1 MKWNTLTALLTAL
14 LLAGC
19 AATPTLYAP
28 RTQAPVLP
36 TVERATA
43 GDATTPA
50 AEAPR
55 QGAVILPG
63 TDQLMRMPEKRPPVH
78 ITGEDVALNFE
89 KAPLTEVV
97 HTILGDLLNMN
108 YSLDQPLAGEIT
120 LHTREPIPR
129 TQLLSILETVLQTN
143 GAMMVRGQD
152 GIYHLGKADAMRGMA
167 GAPRRLDDLPAGFGM
182 VIVPL
187 KHISAQS
194 MADILKP
201 VARPDAFV
209 RIDPFR
215 NMLILAGSRN
225 QIDGWMEMVNS
236 FDIDVMAGMSVGIFP
251 LEHATVDEI
260 YIALGTLLSHGVAIT
275 AEEQRK
281 RRQEGDTADSPTADL
296 ALPTPMSSLQILP
309 IARLNS
315 ILVVAPRASQL
326 EQVRVWIE
334 RLDRQPE
341 NALEPLLFVY
351 AVQNGTAT
359 HLAGLL
365 AALFSGSATGE
376 GGAPGL
382 GTGVAPG
389 LGEASLG
396 GGGDLA
402 QTLAQAGKPATGMQ
416 SISRSVIGDN
426 IRVVADEHNNALLI
440 FAPRREYQKIE
451 SALRKL
457 DIAPTQVLIEASIIE
472 VTLSDDL
479 RYGLEWHFN
488 NSIDGDSRGQG
499 TLNLRSSGNIGP
511 SQPGFSYSITNPAG
525 SIRAVLNSLAEK
537 SLLNVISNPS
547 ILVLDNHTAAIHV
560 GDQQPIRSAET
571 TTDGGRTTTSIQ
583 FKDTGVIL
591 SVTPSVNAGGMV
603 SMTVRQEVTDVG
615 PVDQATGQRAFLRR
629 EISTRVAVRS
639 GESVVLGGL
648 IRDNNSRG
656 KQGVPFLHEIPLIG
670 NLFGAT
676 TNTSNR
682 TELLVMIVPR
692 VIRNEQDIR
701 AVSAEMRERM
711 QGIHS
716 LIEHNAQVEQP
727 AREEASPANP

>member
-1 MKWNTLTALLTAL
+1 MKWNTLTTLLAAL

-19 AATPTLYAP
+19 AVVPTA
-28 RTQAPVLP
+28 QAPDRLLP
-36 TVERATA
+36 PVDPAPAPASAAPTEPTEA
-43 GDATTPA
+43 ATTADREP
-50 AEAPR
+50 
-55 QGAVILPG
+55 VYLLG
-63 TDQLMRMPEKRPPVH
+63 TDQLVRLPEKRPS
-78 ITGEDVALNFE
+78 IRISGEDVALNFE
-89 KAPLTEVV
+89 RAPLTEVV
-97 HTILGDLLNMN
+97 HTILGDLLNLN
-108 YSLDQPLAGEIT
+108 YSLDQPLTGEIT
-120 LHTREPIPR
+120 LHTRAPIPR
-129 TQLLSILETVLQTN
+129 QQLLPILETVLQTN
-143 GAMMVRGQD
+143 GAMMVRGED
-152 GIYHLGKADAMRGMA
+152 GLYHLGKADAMRPMA
-167 GAPRRLDDLPAGFGM
+167 GAPRRLDDLPAGYGL

-187 KHISAQS
+187 THISAQS

-236 FDIDVMAGMSVGIFP
+236 FDIDLMAGMSVGIFP
-251 LEHATVDEI
+251 LEHATVNEI
-260 YIALGTLLSHGVAIT
+260 YVALGALLSHGLAVT

-281 RRQEGDTADSPTADL
+281 RQAQGEAGTPLTADL

-309 IARLNS
+309 IERLNS
-315 ILVVAPRASQL
+315 LLVIAPRARQL
-326 EQVRVWIE
+326 EQVRDWIE

-341 NALEPLLFVY
+341 NALEPQLFVY

-365 AALFSGSATGE
+365 GALFSG
-376 GGAPGL
+376 GGIGNTPAPGAA
-382 GTGVAPG
+382 GSGVAPG

-396 GGGDLA
+396 GGVSQAMREAGA
-402 QTLAQAGKPATGMQ
+402 TAGQQTFSQ
-416 SISRSVIGDN
+416 STIGDN

-451 SALRKL
+451 AALRKL
-457 DIAPTQVLIEASIIE
+457 DVAPTQVLIEASIIE
-472 VTLSDDL
+472 VTLTDQL
-479 RYGLEWHFN
+479 RYGLEWYFN
-488 NSIDGDSRGQG
+488 NSIHGDWRGDGL
-499 TLNLRSSGNIGP
+499 LNLRTSGDIGP
-511 SQPGFSYSITNPAG
+511 SQPGFSYSISNPVG
-525 SIRAVLNSLAEK
+525 ELRAVLNALAEK

-571 TTDGGRTTTSIQ
+571 ITDGGRTTTSIQ
-583 FKDTGVIL
+583 YKDTGVML

-603 SMTVRQEVTDVG
+603 SMIVRQEVTDVG
-615 PVDQATGQRAFLRR
+615 SVDQATGQRAFLRR

-639 GESVVLGGL
+639 GETVVLGGL

-656 KQGVPFLHEIPLIG
+656 KQGVPFLHDLPVVG
-670 NLFGAT
+670 NLFGST
-676 TNTSNR
+676 STSSNR

-701 AVSAEMRERM
+701 EVSAEMRERM
-711 QGIHS
+711 QG
-716 LIEHNAQVEQP
+716 LKLN
-727 AREEASPANP
+727 